1 MPRNIDVPTGRG
13 GAITFKCYLKVR
25 HDRIGQGGRAQKA
38 VWEDSLKLKSASGT
52 GRRFGLVLMD
62 AVSELGSRPVD
73 RCDAL
78 GAAPFSES
86 EAFLSRP
93 YLTASHRASLTR
105 VEGWMAAAGMS
116 VRLDPMA
123 NLIGRYEGV
132 EPGAPALLIGSHID
146 TVPDGGRY
154 DGALGI
160 MLGIETVDVFNR
172 QGKRFPFAIEVVAFG
187 DEEGS
192 RFPASMLCSRAIAG
206 TVNGNVL
213 DLTDESGLSLRD
225 ALAAFGLDPA
235 HSGQA
240 ARKPGEIFAYIE
252 AHIEQGPVLEAEN
265 LPIGVV
271 TGVAAQLRMKGKF
284 IGKAGHAGTT
294 PMNLRADSIAAAAEG
309 VMAVER
315 ICKSGPAELVG
326 TVGRLISS
334 TGAFNVIAGET
345 EVFIDVRAPMAVVR
359 DQAANAIEEAFHE
372 IAKARGLGLQFAR
385 VQDLPGKPCDHRIQT
400 LLGKAVEATG
410 VNPRFLISGAG
421 HDAMAIADLAPMG
434 MLFIRCES
442 GVSHNAAE
450 KVAPEDVAYATRAMV
465 AFVEMLAEEG
475 L

>member
-1 MPRNIDVPTGRG
+1 MEV
-13 GAITFKCYLKVR
+13 A
-25 HDRIGQGGRAQKA
+25 
-38 VWEDSLKLKSASGT
+38 
-52 GRRFGLVLMD
+52 
-62 AVSELGSRPVD
+62 SELGSRPVD

-86 EAFLSRP
+86 DHFLSRP

-123 NLIGRYEGV
+123 NLIGRYEGL

-160 MLGIETVDVFNR
+160 MLGIECVDVFSKA
-172 QGKRFPFAIEVVAFG
+172 GKRFPFAIEVIAFG

-206 TVNGNVL
+206 TVNGTALEFADENV
-213 DLTDESGLSLRD
+213 LSLRE
-225 ALAAFGLDPA
+225 ALVAFGLDPA
-235 HSGQA
+235 DAGHA
-240 ARKPGEIFAYIE
+240 ARKPREILAYIE

-271 TGVAAQLRMKGKF
+271 TGVAAQLRIRGKF
-284 IGKAGHAGTT
+284 IGRAGHAGTT
-294 PMNLRADSIAAAAEG
+294 PMNLRLDSIAAAAEG
-309 VMAVER
+309 VLAVER

-326 TVGRLISS
+326 TVGRIITS
-334 TGAFNVIAGET
+334 TGAFNVIAGES

-359 DQAANAIEEAFHE
+359 DQAANAIEDAFHA
-372 IAKARGLGLQFAR
+372 IAKARGLSLEFAR

-400 LLGKAVEATG
+400 LLGKAVEAAG
-410 VNPRFLISGAG
+410 VIPRFLISGAG
-421 HDAMAIADLAPMG
+421 HDAMAVADLAPMG

-450 KVAPEDVAYATRAMV
+450 KVAPRDVEYAAHALV
-465 AFVEMLAEEG
+465 AFCEKLAETG

>member
-1 MPRNIDVPTGRG
+1 MDV
-13 GAITFKCYLKVR
+13 A
-25 HDRIGQGGRAQKA
+25 
-38 VWEDSLKLKSASGT
+38 
-52 GRRFGLVLMD
+52 
-62 AVSELGSRPVD
+62 SELGSRPVD

-86 EAFLSRP
+86 DTFLSRP

-105 VEGWMAAAGMS
+105 IEGWMEAAGMS

-123 NLIGRYEGV
+123 NLVGRYEGL

-154 DGALGI
+154 DGALGV
-160 MLGIETVDVFNR
+160 MLGIECVDVFAKA
-172 QGKRFPFAIEVVAFG
+172 GKRLPFAIEVIAFG

-192 RFPASMLCSRAIAG
+192 RFPTSMLCSRAVAG
-206 TVNGNVL
+206 AGAVDGAVL
-213 DLTDESGLSLRD
+213 DIVDEAGQSLRE

-235 HSGQA
+235 LAGHA
-240 ARKPGEIFAYIE
+240 ARKPSEILAYIE

-294 PMNLRADSIAAAAEG
+294 PMNLRSDSIAAAAEG
-309 VMAVER
+309 VLAVER

-326 TVGRLISS
+326 TVGRIITS
-334 TGAFNVIAGET
+334 TGAFNVIAGES
-345 EVFIDVRAPMAVVR
+345 EVFIDVRAPLAVVR
-359 DQAANAIEEAFHE
+359 DQAANAIEDAFRA
-372 IAKARGLGLQFAR
+372 IAKARGLGLEFAR
-385 VQDLPGKPCDHRIQT
+385 VQDLPGKSCDHCIQT
-400 LLGKAVEATG
+400 LLGEAVESTG
-410 VNPRFLISGAG
+410 VDPRFLISGAG

-450 KVAPEDVAYATRAMV
+450 KVAPEDVEYATRAMV
-465 AFVEMLAEEG
+465 AFCEKLAETG